1 MEPPSLVEKANPKF
15 KYKNVEHKHTGRKK
29 TVRRVHIQ
37 NGKGYKSVVFFNK
50 GRHNKTVKKP
60 LTAHEI
66 NHICAGKFIPGL
78 FNDCAPKKK
87 QSYKSL

>member
-1 MEPPSLVEKANPKF
+1 MDQLNLVEKIDPKF
-15 KYKNVEHKHTGRKK
+15 KYKNVEHKHTSGKK
-29 TVRRVHIQ
+29 TMRKVHIQ

-50 GRHNKTVKKP
+50 GRQNKTVKRR
-60 LTAHEI
+60 LSAHEI

-78 FNDCAPKKK
+78 FNDCHPKKK